1 MNKRFLILIIFT
13 LALISACEKDDICLS
28 PTTPKLILRFYDN
41 ADQTTI
47 KSTRNL
53 SIWADEKDTISNYK
67 SVSLDSVAI
76 PLNVNTS
83 QTVYHLKTNSVDG
96 NIANNISNTLTIN
109 YTTTEE
115 YVSRSCGFKTIFNN
129 VTITSNNGW
138 IQSFTPTSLTTI
150 NNETSAHVKIFH

>member
-13 LALISACEKDDICLS
+13 LALISGCEKDDICLS

-41 ADQTTI
+41 ANQTTL
-47 KSTRNL
+47 KSAARL
-53 SIWADEKDTISNYK
+53 SIWADGKDTISNYK

-96 NIANNISNTLTIN
+96 NIANNVTSTLTIN
-109 YTTTEE
+109 YTTIEE

-138 IQSFTPTSLTTI
+138 IQSFIPTSITTI

>member
-1 MNKRFLILIIFT
+1 VKKLIPLLLLF
-13 LALISACEKDDICLS
+13 LALFSACEKDDICLS
-28 PTTPKLILRFYDN
+28 PTTPKLVLRFYDN
-41 ADQTTI
+41 ANQASL
-47 KSTRNL
+47 KSVENL
-53 SIWADEKDTISNYK
+53 SIWAEGKDTISNYK

-96 NIANNISNTLTIN
+96 NTANNVSNTLTIN

-115 YVSRSCGFKTIFNN
+115 HVSRSCGFKTIFNN

-138 IQSFTPTSLTTI
+138 IQSYTPTSLTI
-150 NNETSAHVKIFH
+150 IDNETSAHVKIFH

>member
-1 MNKRFLILIIFT
+1 MKKLIPLLLLF
-13 LALISACEKDDICLS
+13 LALFSSCEKDDICLS

-41 ADQTTI
+41 ANPTTL

-53 SIWADEKDTISNYK
+53 SIWADGKDTISNYK

-83 QTVYHLKTNSVDG
+83 QTVYHLKTNSVNG
-96 NIANNISNTLTIN
+96 NIANNVTSTLTIK

-138 IQSFTPTSLTTI
+138 IQSYTPTSLTTI

>member
-1 MNKRFLILIIFT
+1 VKKIIPLLLLFLAFF
-13 LALISACEKDDICLS
+13 SACEKDDICLL
-28 PTTPKLILRFYDN
+28 PTTPKLILRFYDT
-41 ADQTTI
+41 ASPTAF
-47 KSTRNL
+47 KSVPNL
-53 SIWADEKDTISNYK
+53 SIWAEGKDTISNYK
-67 SVSLDSVAI
+67 SVSLDSVAV

-96 NIANNISNTLTIN
+96 NIANNVTNTVTIK

-138 IQSFTPTSLTTI
+138 IKSFTPTSLTTI
-150 NNETSAHVKIFH
+150 YNETSAHVKIFH

>member
-13 LALISACEKDDICLS
+13 LALISGCEKDDICLS

-41 ADQTTI
+41 ANQTI
-47 KSTRNL
+47 LKSAARL
-53 SIWADEKDTISNYK
+53 SIWADGKDTISNYK

-96 NIANNISNTLTIN
+96 NIANNVTSTLTIN

-138 IQSFTPTSLTTI
+138 IQSFTPTSITTI